1 MAELAG
7 ITNQVWGLAGA
18 VAMTNSTGAK
28 MLSIDNS
35 SWDTMCDVLD
45 YLAYG
50 DTFKKRIASLHD
62 TAMSISGSYNPA
74 DTTGQNIMIPGNTV
88 MLGVYPQGT
97 AVAGVQAQFIVTK
110 VGKAFPAAG
119 IQTIAFEVVCNSVPV
134 ELPLRP

>member
-7 ITNQVWGLAGA
+7 ITNQVWVLAGS
-18 VAMTNSTGAK
+18 VAMTNATGAK

-35 SWDTMCDVLD
+35 SWDTLCDTLE

-62 TAMSISGSYNPA
+62 TAMTISGSYNPA
-74 DTTGQNIMIPGNTV
+74 DTTGQNVMVAGATV
-88 MLGVYPQGT
+88 MLGIYPQGT
-97 AVAGVQAQFIVTK
+97 TVAGTQAQFIVTG
-110 VGKAFPAAG
+110 VRLAMPAAG
-119 IQTIAFEVVCNSVPV
+119 IQTVSYDVVCNSVPV